1 MTNFYVNR
9 FKEVIEKYYN
19 EAQRISKEI
28 SFNNENYQ
36 VAIADVKNKE
46 LATKKETLYVQAK
59 DAIHTIFTDIK
70 LCLANMNF
78 PSVENLTADR
88 LFFSSETPIEL
99 TKEQILSFIERY
111 RNNPTMLSVFS
122 GYIEKNHNGFD
133 EWLDIKKKINTP
145 EKQVIEY
152 QKLAKSALSL
162 INTINA
168 NPLSTAKL
176 FIDDYCT
183 NENANFWGVI
193 GNGMNL
199 ADYRTAKVPESAQT
213 VFDKYIL

>member
-111 RNNPTMLSVFS
+111 KNNPTMLSVIS
-122 GYIEKNHNGFD
+122 GYIERHHKGFD
-133 EWLDIKKKINTP
+133 EWIEVKKNINTP
-145 EKQVIEY
+145 EKQLVEY
-152 QKLAKSALSL
+152 QKLSKSALSL
-162 INTINA
+162 LNTINS
-168 NPLSTAKL
+168 NPLSTSKI
-176 FIDDYCT
+176 FIDNYCT
-183 NENANFWGVI
+183 NDNASFWAVI
-193 GNGMNL
+193 GDGMNL
-199 ADYRTAKVPESAQT
+199 TDYRNSKVPESAKHT
-213 VFDKYIL
+213 FDNYTI